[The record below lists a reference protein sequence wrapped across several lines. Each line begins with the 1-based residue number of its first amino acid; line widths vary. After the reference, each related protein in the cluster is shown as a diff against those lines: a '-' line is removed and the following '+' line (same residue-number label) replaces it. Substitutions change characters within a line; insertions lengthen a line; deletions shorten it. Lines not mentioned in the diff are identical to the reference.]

1 MKPATVSMITLGVSS
16 LEDSIAFYEAIG
28 FKRAPFDSKDIAFF
42 EAGGPQLALYAREE
56 LAKDAKVSAAG
67 SGFSGVTL
75 SRNLATSE
83 EVDALLSLA
92 VASGGDL
99 VKAAEPV
106 FWGGYSGYFADP
118 DGHLWE
124 VACGSAEYKEEL
136 DSRS

>member
-1 MKPATVSMITLGVSS
+1 MKSATVSMITLGVSN
-16 LEDSIAFYEAIG
+16 LEYSIDFYQAIG
-28 FKRAPFDSKDIAFF
+28 FKRVPFDSADIAFF
-42 EAGGPQLALYAREE
+42 EAGGPQLALYPREE
-56 LAKDAKVSAAG
+56 LAKDAKVSNAG

-75 SRNLATSE
+75 SQNFHTSD

-106 FWGGYSGYFADP
+106 FWGGYSGYFRDP

-124 VACGSAEYKEEL
+124 VACGSAEYKKEQQ
-136 DSRS
+136 SKS